1 MSFADVQSILG
12 AIGYWLGV
20 LLLVLLALLL
30 LVLLHAAAW
39 LDVPQTE
46 APLAASF

>member
-30 LVLLHAAAW
+30 LGYLILSIWDWVLRRG
-39 LDVPQTE
+39 E
-46 APLAASF
+46 RK